1 MNMVFR
7 IYSILS
13 MFHMKH
19 IEIFWDEYS
28 IPDLFDIVYVS
39 HKTH

>member
-1 MNMVFR
+1 MVFK

-19 IEIFWDEYS
+19 IEVYRDEYS
-28 IPDLFDIVYVS
+28 IPDLLE
-39 HKTH
+39 